1 MITLTE
7 GIVWEK
13 KDGEW
18 VKVLDNWPAGRRGA
32 RLVVDNEP
40 PFGQY
45 SKAAAIAFI
54 EESITKGPLRPE
66 RYRLAVIPG
75 KEMAPE
81 DKEALQQFNKKR
93 KIERG
98 EAEPVESYISEEV

>member
-1 MITLTE
+1 MITE

-13 KDGEW
+13 KDDEW
-18 VKVLDNWPAGRRGA
+18 IKVLDNWPAGRRGA
-32 RLVVDNEP
+32 RLVVDDEP

-66 RYRLAVIPG
+66 RYRLAMIPG
-75 KEMAPE
+75 KEMTE
-81 DKEALQQFNKKR
+81 ESKEKLKELGIKK

-98 EAEPVESYISEEV
+98 EIELPESYVSAE